1 MAIVAELA
9 AIVLPVFFCAGLG
22 LLWTRS
28 GRPFDSELV
37 STLVYKIAVPCLII
51 ATFSKVRLD
60 LSAISEIALAAISV
74 FLVTA
79 AIAAVVLRIFRLSFP
94 SYLPSMI
101 FPLVGSMGLPV
112 CLFAFGE
119 KGLALAL
126 VYFTLG
132 AVGTFT
138 IGAAIASGRADL
150 NKLVREPALW
160 AALIALAMIYFDIS
174 LPKWAHDSTM
184 LLGGMAFPLQLIA
197 LGCSL
202 GRFQVS
208 SLPRGI
214 GLGLFRLAIGF
225 AVGLGVAEFFAL
237 EGLARAI
244 VILQSS
250 MPVAVSNYL
259 FAVIYKREPEEVASM
274 ILLST
279 AISVVTLPL
288 LLLYLLPTVSG

>member
-1 MAIVAELA
+1 MPIVAELA
-9 AIVLPVFFCAGLG
+9 AIVLPVFLCAGIG
-22 LLWTRS
+22 LFWTRS
-28 GRPFDSELV
+28 GRDFDSDLV

-60 LSAISEIALAAISV
+60 FLVISEIAVAAITIY
-74 FLVTA
+74 LVTA
-79 AIAAVVLRIFRLSFP
+79 MVAAIVLRIFRLSFP
-94 SYLPSMI
+94 AYLPSMI

-112 CLFAFGE
+112 SLFAFGE

-138 IGAAIASGRADL
+138 IGAAIASGRMSL
-150 NKLVREPALW
+150 GNLVREPALW
-160 AALIALAMIYFDIS
+160 AAVIAILMIWLEIS
-174 LPKWAHDSTM
+174 LPKWIHDSTQ

-202 GRFQVS
+202 GRLEIS
-208 SLPRGI
+208 SLGRGI
-214 GLGLFRLAIGF
+214 GLGVFRLAIGF
-225 AVGLGVAEFFAL
+225 LIGWGVAEYFEL
-237 EGLARAI
+237 EGIVRAI

-274 ILLST
+274 VLISTGLS
-279 AISVVTLPL
+279 IVTLPIL
-288 LLLYLLPTVSG
+288 LFYLL